1 MNNLTVWACK
11 QDALRY
17 VPEPV
22 LIHVILMA
30 TANDLRR
37 GNAIK
42 FNGAICVIMET
53 GHVKPGKGPAYIQ
66 AKMRNLSTGKS
77 TDHRFNSSE
86 SVEIVPMTTRKLEFS
101 YMDGDDYVL
110 VDPETYEQETA
121 GAEIMADVKDF
132 MTENTPLTATYVD
145 GNLASVELPANVVL
159 TVSDAPEGVRGDSAS
174 NVQKSITLETGVV
187 IQAPL
192 FIKTGEKIRVDV
204 RNRKYLERASN
215 Q

>member
-1 MNNLTVWACK
+1 
-11 QDALRY
+11 
-17 VPEPV
+17 
-22 LIHVILMA
+22 
-30 TANDLRR
+30 
-37 GNAIK
+37 
-42 FNGAICVIMET
+42 MET

-77 TDHRFNSSE
+77 SDHRFNSSE

-101 YMDGDDYVL
+101 YMDGNDYVL

-121 GAEIMADVKDF
+121 NSTIMADVKDF
-132 MTENTPLTATYVD
+132 MTENTPLT
-145 GNLASVELPANVVL
+145 ANVVL

-204 RNRKYLERASN
+204 RNRKYLERAGD
-215 Q
+215 

>member
-1 MNNLTVWACK
+1 
-11 QDALRY
+11 
-17 VPEPV
+17 
-22 LIHVILMA
+22 MA

-42 FNGAICVIMET
+42 FNGAVCVIMET

-77 TDHRFNSSE
+77 SDHRFNSSV

-110 VDPETYEQETA
+110 VDPDNYEQETA
-121 GAEIMADVKDF
+121 SAAIMADVKDF
-132 MTENTPLTATYVD
+132 MTENTPLTATYVG
-145 GNLASVELPANVVL
+145 GNLATVELPANVVL
-159 TVSDAPEGVRGDSAS
+159 TVADAPEGVRGDSAS

-204 RNRKYLERASN
+204 RNKKYLERAGD
-215 Q
+215 